1 MVEDPTRGVAVLGR
15 WRPLLMSAGRG
26 GEGVGL
32 AQDQELFS
40 ALVAEALLPR
50 LRSFITNEWD
60 FRGQW

>member
-1 MVEDPTRGVAVLGR
+1 MAVLGR